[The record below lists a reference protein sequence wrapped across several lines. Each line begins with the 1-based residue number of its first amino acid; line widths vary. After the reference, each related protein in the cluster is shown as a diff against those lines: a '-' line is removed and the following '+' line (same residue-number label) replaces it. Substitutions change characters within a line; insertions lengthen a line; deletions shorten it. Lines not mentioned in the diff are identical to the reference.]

1 MPGPAVCSRKRKP
14 PGCKTHVRKSTWSQ
28 LRGREACLVL
38 PMAATSK
45 GTHLDIFCKVFLKV
59 KEPTSSS
66 GPRWAKLSPLSDHQM
81 ACQAGPP
88 ASLGPL
94 CVLGY
99 PTSATEISP
108 IHRPHPR
115 THR

>member
-45 GTHLDIFCKVFLKV
+45 GTHFDIFCKVSLKV
-59 KEPTSSS
+59 KETTSSS

-99 PTSATEISP
+99 PTLATEISP
-108 IHRPHPR
+108 IHCPHPR